1 MTDVP
6 PTLVVLAA
14 GLSSRYGAAGT
25 GAGAGASKQLDGMGP
40 GDETLMDYS
49 MYDAHRY
56 GFGRALLVIRAEDE
70 AEIQR
75 RVDRLRKLMPVDY
88 VHQRLDDLPSEF
100 EASPSRI
107 KPWGTAH
114 AVLSTERRIKEPF
127 LLINADDFYGAS
139 SFALAHSHLSAV
151 PDTPNAPFAFVG
163 FKLSVNL
170 SVHGGVTRGV
180 CRCDSEGYLQEITE
194 MTNVREQGGIITGS
208 YPSGATRTF
217 TGNEIFSANMWAF
230 TPAVFPLLRSSLID
244 FLNDNTASTSAEF
257 LLPEAVNQIIAKGQA
272 RFKLLPAREPC
283 FGVTYSKDKAVVQ
296 RRIRALVDNGE
307 YPANLFPPLPPAPSS
322 LLPPN

>member
-14 GLSSRYGAAGT
+14 GLSSRYGA

-40 GDETLMDYS
+40 SDETLMDYS
-49 MYDAHRY
+49 VYDAHRY
-56 GFGRALLVIRAEDE
+56 GFGKALFVIRAEDE
-70 AEIQR
+70 AEIQHR
-75 RVDRLRKLMPVDY
+75 IDRLRKLMPVDY

-114 AVLSTERRIKEPF
+114 AVLSTERRINEPF

-151 PDTPNAPFAFVG
+151 RDTPNAPFAFVG
-163 FKLSVNL
+163 FKLSGNL
-170 SVHGGVTRGV
+170 SVHGGVSRGV
-180 CRCDSEGYLQEITE
+180 CRCDSEGYLREIAE

-208 YPSGATRTF
+208 YASGATRTF

-230 TPAVFPLLRSSLID
+230 TPAIFPLLRSRFID
-244 FLNDNTASTSAEF
+244 FLNDHTASTSAEF
-257 LLPEAVNQIIAKGQA
+257 LLPEAVNQIIAKGLA
-272 RFKLLPAREPC
+272 RFKVLPAREPC
-283 FGVTYSKDKAVVQ
+283 FGVTYSKDKRAVQ
-296 RRIRALVDNGE
+296 RRIRDLIDNGQ
-307 YPANLFPPLPPAPSS
+307 YPASLLSPPSS